1 MIRLRRIKGIVLTVM
16 IAGSLVAC
24 QPTPKEEV
32 IAQKGNIE
40 EVIQDNEIEATDTKI
55 KELVKAEDIRVFE
68 IKDPEDKLTIKVDAS
83 VIVPEVT
90 KTPIYQVFRND
101 FTDAEVERMSKA
113 FFGDSDLYP
122 ELTYENMTKDEL
134 LQRIAD
140 LQKQLENVDPEYK
153 EAYDQKFGSAISTL
167 QSYVEKAP
175 ETIERKP
182 YQQFKLE
189 TDEDTSAIGEYKSF
203 SAQGKIGDQTAHIS
217 FQVSEGYAGAS
228 FYMDDPEGI
237 ANYSRSYLLSMEGK
251 EAADMENICKYNPD
265 EAVSLTDGVMEQLGL
280 DEDYTCYSVEDAAI
294 GPRGG
299 GAVSNYVGYQI
310 VYKRSIDGIQET
322 DDIYNGTLTE
332 TEDMDSIPYGTEKI
346 TVIVMDQGIVQ
357 FYWDSPMKLGNKQAE
372 HVTLKEYNEIE
383 EIFKNHVLI
392 RYAGRE
398 EEENFP
404 SVINVNEIRL
414 GYMRV
419 KNKDKQDEF
428 TMVPVW
434 DFISDL
440 YGKSSLITV
449 NAVDGSVM
457 DRRYG
462 Y

>member
-1 MIRLRRIKGIVLTVM
+1 MIKLSRMKGIILTAM

-24 QPTPKEEV
+24 QPTPKEEA

-40 EVIQDNEIEATDTKI
+40 EVIQDNKVEATDKKI
-55 KELVKAEDIRVFE
+55 KELVKAEDRRVFE
-68 IKDPEDKLTIKVDAS
+68 VKDQENKLTIKVDAS

-90 KTPIYQVFRND
+90 KTPIYQVIRND

-140 LQKQLENVDPEYK
+140 LQKQYENVDPEYK
-153 EAYDQKFGSAISTL
+153 EAYDQKLGSVISTL

-203 SAQGKIGDQTAHIS
+203 SAQGRIGDQTAHIS
-217 FQVSEGYAGAS
+217 FQVSEGYTGVY
-228 FYMDDPEGI
+228 FNMDDPEGL
-237 ANYSRSYLLSMEGK
+237 ANYIMSTIVSMEGK
-251 EAADMENICKYNPD
+251 EAADMKNTCKYSPE
-265 EAVSLTDGVMEQLGL
+265 EAVSLTDKVMKQLGL
-280 DEDYTCYSVEDAAI
+280 DQDYAYFTVEDAAR
-294 GPRGG
+294 GSRGG
-299 GAVSNYVGYQI
+299 GGVKNYVGYQI
-310 VYKRSIDGIQET
+310 VYTRAIDGIQET

-332 TEDMDSIPYGTEKI
+332 TEDMDSIPYGTEEI
-346 TVIVMDQGIVQ
+346 SFLVMDQGVVQ

-398 EEENFP
+398 EEEDFP
-404 SVINVNEIRL
+404 SVINVSEIRF

-428 TMVPVW
+428 TLVPVW

-440 YGKSSLITV
+440 YGKTSLITV
-449 NAVDGSVM
+449 NAMDGSVL